1 MTLRPGV
8 AGSNDGLLTPSR
20 RADAGRG
27 WRRRG
32 AVAVVRMDAT
42 VASADLR
49 DMSPSSSLMLL
60 FENAK
65 GVCDGELAMG
75 VNAETSADEPIRTA
89 VERRDDTFIV
99 GVYWIVRRTLREVC
113 QHGDIQ

>member
-32 AVAVVRMDAT
+32 AVAVVRVRMDAT

-99 GVYWIVRRTLREVC
+99 GVC
-113 QHGDIQ
+113 

>member
-1 MTLRPGV
+1 M
-8 AGSNDGLLTPSR
+8 
-20 RADAGRG
+20 
-27 WRRRG
+27 
-32 AVAVVRMDAT
+32 AVVRMDAT

-99 GVYWIVRRTLREVC
+99 GVC
-113 QHGDIQ
+113 